1 MTRISNLE
9 KKPLTRIKPEK
20 IAIMNP
26 KTLHRFNAIIATLLA
41 ALYATWWFSSESR
54 DTDVV
59 QVFSVIAVFP
69 NALLVAWLWRG
80 NRTATTLAGFLAPFY
95 FAHASMELFAN
106 PAVRGWVAIET
117 FLSASLFLG
126 AMLALRGGAPQ
137 QAENDHDSGSGT

>member
-1 MTRISNLE
+1 
-9 KKPLTRIKPEK
+9 
-20 IAIMNP
+20 MNP
-26 KTLHRFNAIIATLLA
+26 QILHRFNALVATLLA
-41 ALYATWWFSSESR
+41 TLYAAWWFSSESR

-80 NRTATTLAGFLAPFY
+80 NRTATTIAGFLAPFY
-95 FAHASMELFAN
+95 FAHAAMELFAN

-137 QAENDHDSGSGT
+137 QQSQHRNSDSGT